1 MGSSTGWRAL
11 VVGLGFGLP
20 ATASAQLPGLQQA
33 FAARIAKDTAS
44 VGVALVDLANGD
56 TLGVNPLRRFH
67 AASTMKVPVLIEL
80 CRRIDAGDFRW
91 SDSLTVTNRFHS
103 IVDGSEY
110 SLNLDDDS
118 DSTLYA
124 ILGRRVP
131 IRTLARL
138 MIVRSSNLAT
148 NLFVDLLGASRI
160 NATAHA
166 LGADSIQ
173 VLRGVEDQ
181 KAYDRGLNN
190 TTTARDLA
198 VLLAAIQSG
207 RAASPASTEVALGML
222 KAQEFNSG
230 IPAGLPPGTPVAHKT
245 GWLTS
250 TSHDAAIIYPPGR
263 PPYVLVILTR
273 GYQPDTDGASTAIQ
287 ADEYKPTSDAS
298 RLMADLSRMAWDRL
312 TGVSASQ

>member
-1 MGSSTGWRAL
+1 VPR
-11 VVGLGFGLP
+11 
-20 ATASAQLPGLQQA
+20 ASAQLPGLQQD

-44 VGVALVDLANGD
+44 VGVALVDLATGD

-80 CRRIDAGDFRW
+80 ARRIDAGDFRW
-91 SDSLTVTNRFHS
+91 DDSLTVVNRFHS

-110 SLNLDDDS
+110 ALNLDDDS

-124 ILGRRVP
+124 IIGRRVP
-131 IRTLARL
+131 IRSLARL

-148 NLFVDLLGASRI
+148 NMLVERLGADRI

-181 KAYDRGLNN
+181 KAYDQGLNN

-198 VLLAAIQSG
+198 VLLAALQSG
-207 RAASPASTEVALGML
+207 RAASPASTAVALGML
-222 KAQEFNSG
+222 KAQEFNEG

-250 TSHDAAIIYPPGR
+250 VSHDAAIIYPAAR
-263 PPYVLVILTR
+263 SPYVLVILTR
-273 GYQPDTDGASTAIQ
+273 GYQPDTA
-287 ADEYKPTSDAS
+287 AS
-298 RLMADLSRMAWDRL
+298 RLMADLSKMAWDRF
-312 TGVSASQ
+312 TGSAASR